1 MNIYIYILYYMHGVW
16 SRWWRWCPP
25 STQRLTKGRSTD
37 VYSGGELTPHVVT
50 SLDLLH
56 LVLCFRASEL
66 LQCIKI
72 YVYICIY
79 IYHIISYVSNINV
92 YINIY
97 YTDILIDDLYINNTE
112 PQILSIYVWSHDPP
126 GTHYT
131 CCSPLFWVFCEDKTT
146 QTDRQLW
153 ISKVNRT
160 QIFYSWVYGLNID
173 PHLNTRLWRIWGKMT
188 KFNMF
193 LSSRMM
199 LDNSITLPYS
209 LVSVTPEIHGCHVFF
224 RKRSIRRAFAMS
236 LGTQIL
242 RSRNP
247 LVPTCVGCW
256 SSIYICV
263 KILYIYIYT
272 QYAYI
277 YIVYI

>member
-1 MNIYIYILYYMHGVW
+1 M
-16 SRWWRWCPP
+16 
-25 STQRLTKGRSTD
+25 
-37 VYSGGELTPHVVT
+37 
-50 SLDLLH
+50 
-56 LVLCFRASEL
+56 
-66 LQCIKI
+66 
-72 YVYICIY
+72 
-79 IYHIISYVSNINV
+79 
-92 YINIY
+92 
-97 YTDILIDDLYINNTE
+97 
-112 PQILSIYVWSHDPP
+112 
-126 GTHYT
+126 
-131 CCSPLFWVFCEDKTT
+131 FWVFCEDKTT

-209 LVSVTPEIHGCHVFF
+209 LVPVTPEIHGCHVFF

-263 KILYIYIYT
+263 KILYIYIHTVCIYI
-272 QYAYI
+272 YIYSI
-277 YIVYI
+277 YIVYIYSIYIVYIYIHNGNGSKPGSRKMRLFATAKCDWICVVHTTTMYMAKVW